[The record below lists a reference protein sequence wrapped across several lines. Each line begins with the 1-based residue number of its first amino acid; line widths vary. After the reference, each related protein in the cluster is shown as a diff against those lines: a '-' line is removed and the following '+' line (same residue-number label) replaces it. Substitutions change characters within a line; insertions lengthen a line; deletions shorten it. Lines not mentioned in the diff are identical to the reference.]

1 MKDVKP
7 TISVFIPGYNEVGN
21 VDLLLEKI
29 AVAFKNDGIKGE
41 VIYVNDGSTDGT
53 AEKLETL
60 KGKYSFLRVFHHRT
74 NFGLTEAM
82 RTGFPECG
90 GEIVIFL
97 PSDLES
103 DPEED
108 IPKLF
113 HKIREGYDIVAGW
126 RQGRKDGKSFM
137 SAIYNIVSRKL
148 FNVSAHDMN
157 WIKAFRREVL
167 DDIELRSDWHRFI
180 LMIAA
185 SKGYKIGEVKV
196 NWYPRK
202 SGKSKFGFWRIPKSL
217 IDVLVVKFLLTYSKK
232 PMLFFGP
239 AGGGIILVGLVIDM
253 YLAWLWFFQATQ
265 KRPVFIFS
273 LVLMVI
279 GLFIF
284 MVGFLAEMIVSITES
299 PESRDGKKNNNLN
312 RRY

>member
-1 MKDVKP
+1 MKKTNPKV
-7 TISVFIPGYNEVGN
+7 SVFIPGYNESGN

-29 AVAFKNDGIKGE
+29 GRSFIDNKLQGE
-41 VIYVNDGSTDGT
+41 VVYVNDGSTDGT
-53 AEKLETL
+53 GEKLETL
-60 KGKYSFLRVFHHRT
+60 KKKYPFLRVFHHRT

-82 RTGFPECG
+82 KTGFLECL
-90 GEIVIFL
+90 GEVVIFL

-113 HKIREGYDIVAGW
+113 HKINEGYDIVAGW
-126 RQGRKDGKSFM
+126 RQGRKDGKTFM
-137 SAIYNIVSRKL
+137 SAIYNVISRKL

-196 NWYPRK
+196 NWYPRRA
-202 SGKSKFGFWRIPKSL
+202 GKSKFGFWRIPKSL

-239 AGGGIILVGLVIDM
+239 LGAGVIILGLSIDA
-253 YLAWLWFFQATQ
+253 YLGWLWFFYNTQ
-265 KRPVFIFS
+265 KRPIFIFS
-273 LVLMVI
+273 LVLIIV

-284 MVGFLAEMIVSITES
+284 MVGFLAEMIVSINERLR
-299 PESRDGKKNNNLN
+299 EIEKNEKK
-312 RRY
+312 

>member
-1 MKDVKP
+1 MKDIKP
-7 TISVFIPGYNEVGN
+7 AISVFIPGYNEVGN

-29 AVAFKNDGIKGE
+29 EKAFKGDNINGE
-41 VIYVNDGSTDGT
+41 VVYVNDGSIDGT
-53 AEKLETL
+53 REKLEAL
-60 KGKYSFLRVFHHRT
+60 KEKYSFLRVFHHRT

-82 RTGFPECG
+82 KTGFSECR

-113 HKIREGYDIVAGW
+113 HKINEGYDIVAGW
-126 RQGRKDGKSFM
+126 RQGRMDGKSFM
-137 SAIYNIVSRKL
+137 SAIYNVVSRNL

-167 DDIELRSDWHRFI
+167 DDMELRSDWHRFI

-196 NWYPRK
+196 NWYPRS

-217 IDVLVVKFLLTYSKK
+217 IDVLVVKFILTYSKK
-232 PMLFFGP
+232 PMFFFGP
-239 AGGGIILVGLVIDM
+239 VGGAVVLAGISIDVYLV
-253 YLAWLWFFQATQ
+253 WLWFFHNTQ
-265 KRPVFIFS
+265 MRPVFIFS
-273 LVLMVI
+273 LVLIVI

-284 MVGFLAEMIVSITES
+284 MVGFLAEMIVSYENKLES
-299 PESRDGKKNNNLN
+299 LNKGLKK
-312 RRY
+312 